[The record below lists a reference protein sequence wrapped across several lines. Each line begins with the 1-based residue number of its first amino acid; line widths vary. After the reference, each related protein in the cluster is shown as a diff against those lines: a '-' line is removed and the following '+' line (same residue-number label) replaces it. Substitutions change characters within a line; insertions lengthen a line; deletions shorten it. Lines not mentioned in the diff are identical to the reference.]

1 MEVALL
7 GLRLVVG
14 LTFAAHGA
22 QKVFGLFGGGGI
34 SGTAAAFD
42 QIGLH
47 PTRLQAWVAGM
58 AELAGGLLLA
68 VGLATPFAAAVL
80 IGTMVAAVLTV
91 HLRSGF
97 FNTSNGYEYNLV
109 LAAAAFALAGTGPGT
124 GRSRTRSTSSW
135 PARAGRWPLSAP
147 ACSVAWAPCRSAA
160 SRRSAPLV
168 TRSRNRRGPRDA
180 DP

>member
-1 MEVALL
+1 MELALL
-7 GLRLVVG
+7 ALRLVVG

-47 PTRLQAWVAGM
+47 PTRFQAWVAGM

-68 VGLATPFAAAVL
+68 VGLGTPLAAAVL
-80 IGTMVAAVLTV
+80 IGAMVAAVLTV
-91 HLRSGF
+91 HLPSGF

-109 LAAAAFALAGTGPGT
+109 LAAAAFALAGTGPGEWSLENALDVELAGT
-124 GRSRTRSTSSW
+124 GWALAALGAGVLGGVGAVQIGRLVAQRGAGHTQPESTR
-135 PARAGRWPLSAP
+135 
-147 ACSVAWAPCRSAA
+147 AA
-160 SRRSAPLV
+160 
-168 TRSRNRRGPRDA
+168 
-180 DP
+180 

>member
-1 MEVALL
+1 MELALL
-7 GLRLVVG
+7 ALRLVVG

-47 PTRLQAWVAGM
+47 PTKLQAWVAGV

-68 VGLATPFAAAVL
+68 LGLATPFAAAVL

-97 FNTSNGYEYNLV
+97 FNTNNGYEYNLV
-109 LAAAAFALAGTGPGT
+109 LAAAAFTLAGTGPGEWSLEHALDIELAGT
-124 GRSRTRSTSSW
+124 GWALAALGAGVLGGAGAVQIGRLVAERAARRAQPESTR
-135 PARAGRWPLSAP
+135 
-147 ACSVAWAPCRSAA
+147 AA
-160 SRRSAPLV
+160 
-168 TRSRNRRGPRDA
+168 
-180 DP
+180 

>member
-1 MEVALL
+1 MELALL
-7 GLRLVVG
+7 ALRGVVG

-47 PTRLQAWVAGM
+47 PTKLQAWVAGM

-68 VGLATPFAAAVL
+68 VGLATPVAAAVL

-109 LAAAAFALAGTGPGT
+109 LAAAAFALAGTGPGDWSLEYALDTELAGT
-124 GRSRTRSTSSW
+124 GWALAALGAGVVGGVGAVQSGRFV
-135 PARAGRWPLSAP
+135 ARRAAGRTKPEST
-147 ACSVAWAPCRSAA
+147 RAA
-160 SRRSAPLV
+160 
-168 TRSRNRRGPRDA
+168 
-180 DP
+180 

>member
-1 MEVALL
+1 MELALL
-7 GLRLVVG
+7 ALRLVVG

-22 QKVFGLFGGGGI
+22 QKLFGAFGGGGI
-34 SGTAAAFD
+34 AGTAGAFD

-47 PTRLQAWVAGM
+47 PVKIQAWVAGM

-91 HLRSGF
+91 HLHSGF

-109 LAAAAFALAGTGPGT
+109 LAAAAFALAGTGPGDWSLDHAFDIELAGT
-124 GRSRTRSTSSW
+124 GW
-135 PARAGRWPLSAP
+135 ALGALGAGVLGGLSAVGSGRVASARGADRRQPEATP
-147 ACSVAWAPCRSAA
+147 AA
-160 SRRSAPLV
+160 
-168 TRSRNRRGPRDA
+168 
-180 DP
+180 

>member
-1 MEVALL
+1 MELALL
-7 GLRLVVG
+7 ALRLVVG

-47 PTRLQAWVAGM
+47 PTKVQAWVAGV

-68 VGLATPFAAAVL
+68 VGLLTPFPAAVL

-109 LAAAAFALAGTGPGT
+109 LATAAFALAGTGPGDWSLDHALDIELAGT
-124 GRSRTRSTSSW
+124 GWALAALGAGVLGGVGAVQIGRLLSERAAGHTQPESS
-135 PARAGRWPLSAP
+135 PAA
-147 ACSVAWAPCRSAA
+147 
-160 SRRSAPLV
+160 
-168 TRSRNRRGPRDA
+168 
-180 DP
+180 

>member
-1 MEVALL
+1 MELALL
-7 GLRLVVG
+7 AIRLVVG

-47 PTRLQAWVAGM
+47 PTKLQAWVAGV

-68 VGLATPFAAAVL
+68 LGLATPFAAAVL

-109 LAAAAFALAGTGPGT
+109 LAAAAFAVAGTGPGNWSLENALDIELAGT
-124 GRSRTRSTSSW
+124 GWALAALGAGVLGGAGAVQIGRLVA
-135 PARAGRWPLSAP
+135 ARATGH
-147 ACSVAWAPCRSAA
+147 
-160 SRRSAPLV
+160 
-168 TRSRNRRGPRDA
+168 TRPESTRTA
-180 DP
+180 